1 MVWRGSIHL
10 NTSPA
15 EPLLAQLAATRR
27 ALVAKQRALP
37 RRSESWLAI
46 ETLIQ
51 EIDGFMFQ
59 LAGDG
64 ACSSPLNLNADSG
77 LPVKRRASGRREGV
91 LHGWEMEAGAMTD
104 VSLDEFSKRVMSKGR
119 IGKYD
124 VQSLQRE
131 MLKDGI
137 TTRAEA
143 DLLIGLDR
151 EADSVHFSWSAFF
164 ISALTEFA
172 VWQSGRPGYID
183 ADKSEWLLTA

>member
-1 MVWRGSIHL
+1 
-10 NTSPA
+10 
-15 EPLLAQLAATRR
+15 
-27 ALVAKQRALP
+27 
-37 RRSESWLAI
+37 
-46 ETLIQ
+46 
-51 EIDGFMFQ
+51 
-59 LAGDG
+59 
-64 ACSSPLNLNADSG
+64 
-77 LPVKRRASGRREGV
+77 
-91 LHGWEMEAGAMTD
+91 MTD
-104 VSLDEFSKRVMSKGR
+104 VSLDEFSKRVLSKGR

-131 MLKDGI
+131 ILKDGI

-183 ADKSEWLLTA
+183 ADKSEWLLTALAGEDATDRATRALVAIAQAAECFDEAFFAGSPSPAPAPATMRERRAHGAQELCLAA